1 MKVIVSRSGGTAGIR
16 LTWEVRVDEQSD
28 ALSWADFLSS
38 LPWNDVTDDEPP
50 PHLADFADRDALA
63 DRSARVDRYVYRI
76 RCAPHE
82 VVLAEP
88 EVNGPWRDLIDRVQA
103 ANGRY

>member
-16 LTWEVRVDEQSD
+16 LTWEVRVDEQAD
-28 ALSWADFLSS
+28 ALSWADFLGS
-38 LPWNDVTDDEPP
+38 LPWNDVTDSDPVP
-50 PHLADFADRDALA
+50 
-63 DRSARVDRYVYRI
+63 DRYLYRI

-88 EVNGPWRDLIDRVQA
+88 EINGPWRVLIDRVQA
-103 ANGRY
+103 ANGRM

>member
-28 ALSWADFLSS
+28 ALSWADFLGS
-38 LPWNDVTDDEPP
+38 LPWNDVTDSEPP
-50 PHLADFADRDALA
+50 PNRAPVSGRAVL
-63 DRSARVDRYVYRI
+63 SDRYVYRI

-82 VVLAEP
+82 VVLADP
-88 EVNGPWRDLIDRVQA
+88 DVNGLWRDLIDRVQA
-103 ANGRY
+103 ANGRT

>member
-16 LTWEVRVDEQSD
+16 LTWEVRVEDQPDAHDWNEMLD
-28 ALSWADFLSS
+28 AL
-38 LPWNDVTDDEPP
+38 PWLDVPAGDPEP
-50 PHLADFADRDALA
+50 DRF
-63 DRSARVDRYVYRI
+63 VYRI

-88 EVNGPWRDLIDRVQA
+88 QVQGPWRDLVNRVRA
-103 ANGRY
+103 ANRRA

>member
-16 LTWEVRVDEQSD
+16 RTWEVRVDEQSD
-28 ALSWADFLSS
+28 ALSWADFLGS
-38 LPWNDVTDDEPP
+38 LPWTEVTDSDPVP
-50 PHLADFADRDALA
+50 DRFL
-63 DRSARVDRYVYRI
+63 YRI

-88 EVNGPWRDLIDRVQA
+88 EVAGPWRDLIDRVQA
-103 ANGRY
+103 ANGST

>member
-16 LTWEVRVDEQSD
+16 LTWEVRVDEQAD
-28 ALSWADFLSS
+28 ALSWADFLGS
-38 LPWNDVTDDEPP
+38 LPWHDVTDSEPSP
-50 PHLADFADRDALA
+50 DRAQPVNAYL
-63 DRSARVDRYVYRI
+63 YRI

-88 EVNGPWRDLIDRVQA
+88 DVDGPWRDLIDRVQA
-103 ANGRY
+103 ANGRT